1 MTPEQKVIIG
11 ILTVILAVIS
21 YIPYFRDMLSGK
33 TKPHAF
39 SWLIWA
45 VLNGIAYIGLV
56 LDKGGAG
63 SWPLGFTVLA
73 MTAIFLVS
81 LKKGE
86 KDIRPFDW
94 FCLIAAG
101 LALIPWLLADSP
113 LISIILITIIDLL
126 GFMPTIRKVYK
137 KPHEETLF
145 THVLSTIK
153 YGLILVALQAYT
165 AVTVLFPLAV
175 FIADALL
182 VVLIM
187 VRRKQVAKRT
197 R

>member
-1 MTPEQKVIIG
+1 MGTEIKTIIG
-11 ILTVILAVIS
+11 ILTVVLAVVS

-45 VLNGIAYIGLV
+45 VLNGIAYGGQV
-56 LDKGGAG
+56 HDRGGAG

-113 LISIILITIIDLL
+113 LISIVLVTIIDLL
-126 GFMPTIRKVYK
+126 GFMPTIRKVYV
-137 KPHEETLF
+137 KPHQETLF
-145 THVLSTIK
+145 THVLSTVK
-153 YGLILVALQAYT
+153 YGLILVALEAYT
-165 AVTVLFPLAV
+165 TVTVLFPLAV

-182 VVLIM
+182 VLLIM
-187 VRRKQVAKRT
+187 LRRRQLTGQGA
-197 R
+197 

>member
-1 MTPEQKVIIG
+1 MTPEQKAIIA

-86 KDIRPFDW
+86 RDIRPFDW

-101 LALIPWLLADSP
+101 FALIPWLLADSP
-113 LISIILITIIDLL
+113 LISIILVTIIDLL

-153 YGLILVALQAYT
+153 YGLILVALQAYS
-165 AVTVLFPLAV
+165 AVTVIFPLAV

-187 VRRKQVAKRT
+187 VRRKQVAKHIR
-197 R
+197 

>member
-1 MTPEQKVIIG
+1 
-11 ILTVILAVIS
+11 
-21 YIPYFRDMLSGK
+21 MLSGK

-45 VLNGIAYIGLV
+45 VLNGIAYIGQV
-56 LDKGGAG
+56 HDKGGAG

-113 LISIILITIIDLL
+113 LISIILVTIIDLL

-153 YGLILVALQAYT
+153 YGLILVALQSYT

-175 FIADALL
+175 FIADGLL
-182 VVLIM
+182 VALIM
-187 VRRKQVAKRT
+187 VRRKQVPKRT

>member
-1 MTPEQKVIIG
+1 MTPEQKTIIG
-11 ILTVILAVIS
+11 IVTVILAAVS
-21 YIPYFRDMLSGK
+21 YVPYFRDMLSGK

-45 VLNGIAYIGLV
+45 VLNGIAYIGQV
-56 LDKGGAG
+56 HDKGGAG
-63 SWPLGFTVLA
+63 SWPLGFTVVA
-73 MTAIFLVS
+73 MSAIFLVS

-101 LALIPWLLADSP
+101 FALIPWLLADSP
-113 LISIILITIIDLL
+113 LTSIILVTIIDLL
-126 GFMPTIRKVYK
+126 GFMPTIRKVYIR
-137 KPHEETLF
+137 PFQETLF

-153 YGLILVALQAYT
+153 YGLILIALQTYT

-175 FIADALL
+175 FIADGLL
-182 VVLIM
+182 VALIM
-187 VRRKQVAKRT
+187 VRRKQVGKR
-197 R
+197 RH

>member
-1 MTPEQKVIIG
+1 MTPEQKAIIAVITI
-11 ILTVILAVIS
+11 IIAVIS

-45 VLNGIAYIGLV
+45 ILNGIAFVGQVY
-56 LDKGGAG
+56 DKGGAG
-63 SWPLGFTVLA
+63 SWPLGFTVVA
-73 MTAIFLVS
+73 MMAIFLVS

-101 LALIPWLLADSP
+101 LALIPWVLADSP
-113 LISIILITIIDLL
+113 LISIILITIINLL
-126 GFMPTIRKVYK
+126 GFMPTIRKVYS
-137 KPHEETLF
+137 KPHEETLI

-153 YGLILVALQAYT
+153 YGLILVALQVYT
-165 AVTVLFPLAV
+165 AITVLFPLVV
-175 FIADALL
+175 FIADGLL
-182 VVLIM
+182 VGLIM
-187 VRRKQVAKRT
+187 VRRKQVAKLSR
-197 R
+197 

>member
-1 MTPEQKVIIG
+1 MTSEHKAIIG
-11 ILTVILAVIS
+11 VLTVILAMIS

-39 SWLIWA
+39 SWLIWG
-45 VLNGIAYIGLV
+45 VLNGIAYVGQIH
-56 LDKGGAG
+56 DKGGAG

-73 MTAIFLVS
+73 MAVIFLVS

-94 FCLIAAG
+94 FCLVAAG
-101 LALIPWLLADSP
+101 VALIPWLLTDSP
-113 LISIILITIIDLL
+113 LISIILVTIIDLL
-126 GFMPTIRKVYK
+126 GFMPTIRKVYVR
-137 KPHEETLF
+137 PHEETLF

-165 AVTVLFPLAV
+165 VVTVLFPLAV
-175 FIADALL
+175 FIADGLL
-182 VVLIM
+182 VLLII
-187 VRRKQVAKRT
+187 VRRKQLQR
-197 R
+197 RIH

>member
-1 MTPEQKVIIG
+1 MTPEQKAAIG
-11 ILTVILAVIS
+11 IITVILAVIS

-45 VLNGIAYIGLV
+45 VLNGIAYVGQV
-56 LDKGGAG
+56 HDKGGAG

-73 MTAIFLVS
+73 MSAIFL
-81 LKKGE
+81 LALQKGE

-101 LALIPWLLADSP
+101 FALIPWLLANSP
-113 LISIILITIIDLL
+113 LVSIILVTIIDLL
-126 GFMPTIRKVYK
+126 GFMPTIRKIYN
-137 KPHEETLF
+137 KPHQETLF

-153 YGLILVALQAYT
+153 YGLILIALENYT

-175 FIADALL
+175 FIADGLL
-182 VVLIM
+182 VGLIV
-187 VRRKQVAKRT
+187 VRRKQVGKR
-197 R
+197 RR

>member
-1 MTPEQKVIIG
+1 MSLEHKTAIAII
-11 ILTVILAVIS
+11 TVAIAFIS

-45 VLNGIAYIGLV
+45 VLNGIAYIGQV
-56 LDKGGAG
+56 HDKGGAG

-94 FCLIAAG
+94 FCLVAAG

-113 LISIILITIIDLL
+113 LISIILVTVIDLL

-182 VVLIM
+182 VVLIV
-187 VRRKQVAKRT
+187 VRRKQVPQRS